1 MAFSSSRTVLLVIF
15 CLVLLL
21 VVHLQLASSQHTH
34 GGNGFEVNKKAEVL
48 GSAYESRIFVLKSPN
63 SNAATA
69 VARRKKRQP
78 LASFPSPSDEGSSG
92 PNLDPAAS
100 GGVWTRWKRLSAKP
114 KSSPFRL

>member
-1 MAFSSSRTVLLVIF
+1 MAFTSSRTVIL

-21 VVHLQLASSQHTH
+21 VVHLQRASSQPIH
-34 GGNGFEVNKKAEVL
+34 GGNGIQVNYTAEAL
-48 GSAYESRIFVLKSPN
+48 GGAYERRKFVLKKPN
-63 SNAATA
+63 SNAAATA

-78 LASFPSPSDEGSSG
+78 LASFPNPSDEGSSG

-100 GGVWTRWKRLSAKP
+100 GGVWTRWKRLAAKT